1 MSLIDIVQKEEA
13 TGKVAEIYESMT
25 NAMGYVPN
33 AFSLFSSSPHLLEVQ
48 YGNLKHFMRHKTLG
62 GKFLALVRYLVS
74 DQEECT
80 YCVGMNRGILMH
92 YGVLPDQLAEI
103 KANPAISPLEENELQ
118 LLLFVLKVVK
128 NAASVE
134 QADMDALRKLGWTDA
149 DILEASYHATSQIG
163 VDRLFNAFK
172 LESDR

>member
-1 MSLIDIVQKEEA
+1 MPLINIVQKEEA

-25 NAMGYVPN
+25 NAMGYVPD
-33 AFSLFSSSPHLLEVQ
+33 AFSLFSSSPHLLEIQ
-48 YGNLKHFMRHKTLG
+48 YENLKHFMRHKTLG

-74 DQEECT
+74 DQEDCI

-103 KANPAISPLEENELQ
+103 KANPASAPLEENELQ
-118 LLLFVLKVVK
+118 LLLFVLKVVN

-134 QADMDALRKLGWTDA
+134 QADVENLRQLGWTDA
-149 DILEASYHATSQIG
+149 DILEASFHATNQIAS
-163 VDRLFNAFK
+163 DRLFNAFK
-172 LESDR
+172 LESQR